1 MGGPACQ
8 GEILPRVLDV
18 STYLLA
24 FARLTSGSCL
34 TMDDSPD
41 AKSIM
46 KKKRG
51 TEPPTSRK
59 IALCRVQEA
68 AGERSSPGLRR
79 CGRASENESGHPAMR

>member
-24 FARLTSGSCL
+24 FARLTSGSSL

-51 TEPPTSRK
+51 TEPSHLSQDSP
-59 IALCRVQEA
+59 LP
-68 AGERSSPGLRR
+68 SPG
-79 CGRASENESGHPAMR
+79 GRW